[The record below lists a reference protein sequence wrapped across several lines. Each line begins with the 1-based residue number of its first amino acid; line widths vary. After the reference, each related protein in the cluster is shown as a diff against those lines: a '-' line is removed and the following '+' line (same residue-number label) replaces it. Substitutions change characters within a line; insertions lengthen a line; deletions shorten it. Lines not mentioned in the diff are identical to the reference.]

1 MSRCAAEAMDRRSR
15 RIYNLR
21 AHHDKCEASMNKTK
35 VTSKMETSKGIDG
48 SSEVT
53 STDAE
58 HYVEH
63 NIDVD
68 SANQPPAS
76 NLSNSDT
83 EDYPLST
90 DRSNSDS
97 EYQPPANDSNSD
109 TEDQPPANDSS
120 SEDISDP
127 TPSIQQTNRKGQE
140 SYSKTGG
147 LKRKSAAV
155 EQSLLIDGDG
165 KEMLSTQSTRLIEKR
180 TVTAAT
186 EDSEDFADDSDTDD
200 EEVQLPTLSRK
211 SMKRKYTILRN
222 VNQGGDGEQL
232 DLSPERE
239 LMEGPSSTKP
249 CNKESDKKE
258 DDAESYVT
266 QSPCPIKRS
275 KMRTKQ
281 GVAADSGPVETKG
294 KIPWTQQEK
303 MAVQQF
309 MTSFVAMRKVPG
321 KNECIM
327 CIEKSSPALQRR
339 TWKDVKYFVHNEI
352 LKIKKTLKH

>member
-1 MSRCAAEAMDRRSR
+1 
-15 RIYNLR
+15 
-21 AHHDKCEASMNKTK
+21 
-35 VTSKMETSKGIDG
+35 METSKGIDG

-53 STDAE
+53 ST
-58 HYVEH
+58 
-63 NIDVD
+63 
-68 SANQPPAS
+68 
-76 NLSNSDT
+76 DT

-109 TEDQPPANDSS
+109 TEDQPPANDSNSDTEDQPPANDSS

-127 TPSIQQTNRKGQE
+127 TPTIQQTNQKGQE

-222 VNQGGDGEQL
+222 VNQGGD
-232 DLSPERE
+232 
-239 LMEGPSSTKP
+239 
-249 CNKESDKKE
+249 
-258 DDAESYVT
+258 DAESYAT